1 MKNRLQ
7 RLLPPSP
14 VLLSVPACPQAL
26 TNLPPPPPPCLLIAP
41 SVRMVFSYTFWNL
54 THLSGPR

>member
-26 TNLPPPPPPCLLIAP
+26 TNLPPPRPRACLSLPLSEWSSHTP
-41 SVRMVFSYTFWNL
+41 S
-54 THLSGPR
+54 GI